1 MEFKKITAPSLKALF
16 VQQLQDMILSE
27 QLPMGAKLPPERELA
42 ESMHVSRAV
51 VNGGIA
57 ELAKQGFIE
66 VVPRQGTFVAD
77 YRKNGNISTLNAIM
91 EYRGSAL
98 GRKEIRSILEIR
110 WALEHLAIK
119 NSIEAASDSEL
130 NELGELL
137 EDIKQASTPEEA
149 AEAAFEYQHKLAFI
163 SGNNVLPLIYYS
175 FKAPVI
181 TLWIRFCRLYGIEAL
196 YHNTSEL
203 YKYIRARDFE
213 GAQQWIDKYLQEAIE
228 GQQQIYK

>member
-27 QLPMGAKLPPERELA
+27 QLPMGARLPSERELA
-42 ESMHVSRAV
+42 ETMHVSRAV

-57 ELAKQGFIE
+57 ELEKQGFIE
-66 VVPRQGTFVAD
+66 VIPRQGTFVAD
-77 YRKNGNISTLNAIM
+77 YRKKGNISTLNAIM

-98 GRKEIRSILEIR
+98 GKNEIRSILEIR
-110 WALEHLAIK
+110 WALEHLALKKSTEVADDADI
-119 NSIEAASDSEL
+119 A
-130 NELGELL
+130 ELGELL
-137 EDIKQASTPEEA
+137 EDIKLATTPEDA

-163 SGNNVLPLIYYS
+163 SGNSVLPLIYYS

-181 TLWIRFCRLYGIEAL
+181 TLWIRFCKLYGIEAL

-203 YKYIRARDFE
+203 YKYIQVRDFD
-213 GAQQWIDKYLQEAIE
+213 GAQKWIDKYLQEAID